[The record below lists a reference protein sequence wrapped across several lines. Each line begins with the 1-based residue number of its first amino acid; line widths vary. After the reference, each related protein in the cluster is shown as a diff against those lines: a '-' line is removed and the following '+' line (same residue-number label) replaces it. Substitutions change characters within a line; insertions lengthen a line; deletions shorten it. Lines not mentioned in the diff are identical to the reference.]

1 MDNLNFDWLLGFGMK
16 SLGGG
21 NHRLGSISQVWR
33 FGDLSDG
40 NYNVPTNLNH
50 YRFIPY
56 ILFLTQLHGF
66 CALRGHFSGDQ
77 NPYTE

>member
-33 FGDLSDG
+33 FGDLSDIFRAS
-40 NYNVPTNLNH
+40 NNLKLLQIYSAYH
-50 YRFIPY
+50 
-56 ILFLTQLHGF
+56 IL
-66 CALRGHFSGDQ
+66 
-77 NPYTE
+77 NPVGTSMSNPN